1 MRAEST
7 RAFKSSINLRYSGKT
22 VKDESFAPFI
32 VPFPPVTGTAPGLA
46 LTCGSGFPAAMSHR
60 SRLESRS
67 HRNRCISA
75 QVHFVC
81 SPIVQLFGELLHSPC
96 TRSGFSPA
104 PWAPPAGAALGSL
117 LPAFLPDSFQQL
129 RGGFVGGV
137 KGDEFP
143 AEGLGADGLGRLVH
157 MGLGSWVALFDVV
170 GDGSLRNRAGT
181 RNLFPLNLNTESNQ
195 HRERTVALDLCAP
208 SAHTFL

>member
-1 MRAEST
+1 MPDLISLPRTTIRGHPEREELTGFRLKACRNDSVKAIMRPL
-7 RAFKSSINLRYSGKT
+7 I
-22 VKDESFAPFI
+22 I
-32 VPFPPVTGTAPGLA
+32 
-46 LTCGSGFPAAMSHR
+46 CGSGFRAAMSIDR
-60 SRLESRS
+60 GSKAAPTETAVFQLKYIT
-67 HRNRCISA
+67 CA
-75 QVHFVC
+75 
-81 SPIVQLFGELLHSPC
+81 IVQLSGELLHSPC

-104 PWAPPAGAALGSL
+104 PWAPPAWAALGGL

-157 MGLGSWVALFDVV
+157 MGLGSWVALFGVV

-195 HRERTVALDLCAP
+195 HRERTGALDLCAP